1 MSSAEG
7 ARQIFW
13 SEDVKRLEWIQSQV
27 EGSYKTDGTNS
38 SWIELPYTTLPGDRI
53 EVNWTFISLPPNDS
67 TYGII
72 WGGGDKKYGNWRT
85 LACGVSGSGASIY
98 NGTIGMG
105 SVTSSGSLPGP
116 ITTTLNATQQQDPF
130 NMTMFIQ
137 NEVSLGNGYTHQF
150 FCKCFWC
157 KITRS
162 NSLIFDLIPA
172 TVKNEAGLL
181 NLVDNVF
188 YTSESQVPFIAGPTL
203 RGGDIL

>member
-72 WGGGDKKYGNWRT
+72 SGGGDKKYGNWRT

-116 ITTTLNATQQQDPF
+116 ITTTLNAT
-130 NMTMFIQ
+130 
-137 NEVSLGNGYTHQF
+137 
-150 FCKCFWC
+150 
-157 KITRS
+157 
-162 NSLIFDLIPA
+162 
-172 TVKNEAGLL
+172 
-181 NLVDNVF
+181 
-188 YTSESQVPFIAGPTL
+188 
-203 RGGDIL
+203 